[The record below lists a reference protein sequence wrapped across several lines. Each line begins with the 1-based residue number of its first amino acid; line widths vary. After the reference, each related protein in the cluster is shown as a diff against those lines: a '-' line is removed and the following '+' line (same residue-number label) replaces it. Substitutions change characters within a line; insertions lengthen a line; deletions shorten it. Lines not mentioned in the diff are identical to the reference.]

1 MAMNVTLK
9 EELTD
14 YIERM
19 VLDEGVGYLEACME
33 AMDAFGLDMK
43 TFTSSLPSALKQKL
57 EKEAGDLG
65 YLKGNSKPA
74 VTF

>member
-1 MAMNVTLK
+1 MALNATLK

-19 VLDEGVGYLEACME
+19 VLDEDVGYLEACMD
-33 AMDAFGLDMK
+33 AMDAFGLDLK
-43 TFTSSLPSALKQKL
+43 TFAGSIPSALKQKL
-57 EKEAGDLG
+57 EKEVGDLG
-65 YLKGNSKPA
+65 YLKGGSKPT

>member
-1 MAMNVTLK
+1 MAINVTLK

-19 VLDEGVGYLEACME
+19 VLDEGVGYLEACLD
-33 AMDAFGLDMK
+33 AIDAFGLDLK
-43 TFTSSLPSALKQKL
+43 TFASSIPSALKQKL
-57 EKEAGDLG
+57 EKEVGDLG
-65 YLKGNSKPA
+65 YLKDVSKPA